1 MTHQIINED
10 DFITIDNYKNEI
22 YISPNKHTI
31 FSQKDDNALTGN
43 FKIIQHDEKNINN
56 KFDIVYIP
64 TDEEVELSRDNI
76 CEQYLILS
84 FNMVDNII
92 DIYPKVTILGERFLL
107 ERYHHFKKISFK
119 GFCNNSNVDLY
130 NGDISFLFTKFPR
143 GFTKIL
149 SYGLGLATNYSF
161 LINAI
166 HDNDSSI
173 TSLCIHN
180 DETKKIENTLYINVN
195 KLETLII
202 YIDRITRNGQSVSKN
217 IKYVDVYNFI
227 SDFTKKEKIAY
238 QTPKSPLKKLFFNLI
253 TDEDKYN
260 LSNDNIVVKN
270 FTQNHPDIAENIKN
284 NIEITKFEVFVKEFA
299 ELLSK
304 KHKEEKWQTFLNKNS
319 GILSIITGCPIVKI
333 QEQASVGGK
342 KLDGTSEKIAD
353 FLVKNSISN
362 NVAII
367 EIKKPSTTIIKSR
380 KYREGVF
387 IVDSEI
393 TGGITQVLDQKYQL
407 NKQALYI
414 KDNSK
419 IDFETYNINCF
430 LVAGMMP
437 TDDNQKKSFELFRSN
452 LKDVKIV
459 TFDEL
464 YKFINDFYTFLKQES
479 RSPLDTTPNP

>member
-1 MTHQIINED
+1 M
-10 DFITIDNYKNEI
+10 
-22 YISPNKHTI
+22 
-31 FSQKDDNALTGN
+31 
-43 FKIIQHDEKNINN
+43 
-56 KFDIVYIP
+56 
-64 TDEEVELSRDNI
+64 
-76 CEQYLILS
+76 
-84 FNMVDNII
+84 
-92 DIYPKVTILGERFLL
+92 
-107 ERYHHFKKISFK
+107 
-119 GFCNNSNVDLY
+119 
-130 NGDISFLFTKFPR
+130 
-143 GFTKIL
+143 
-149 SYGLGLATNYSF
+149 
-161 LINAI
+161 
-166 HDNDSSI
+166 
-173 TSLCIHN
+173 
-180 DETKKIENTLYINVN
+180 
-195 KLETLII
+195 
-202 YIDRITRNGQSVSKN
+202 
-217 IKYVDVYNFI
+217 
-227 SDFTKKEKIAY
+227 
-238 QTPKSPLKKLFFNLI
+238 
-253 TDEDKYN
+253 
-260 LSNDNIVVKN
+260 
-270 FTQNHPDIAENIKN
+270 AE
-284 NIEITKFEVFVKEFA
+284 
-299 ELLSK
+299 
-304 KHKEEKWQTFLNKNS
+304 
-319 GILSIITGCPIVKI
+319 
-333 QEQASVGGK
+333 K

-479 RSPLDTTPNP
+479 PSPLDTTPNP